1 MTGIEAGIMGIGVGV
16 TGWRGWGRVAGGGG
30 GGPGAGLAAV
40 ASQCLAPV
48 GLRLAGAAERLWGG
62 GKRGSGAESW
72 RNYQNWLKI
81 VKIGCPMAGIF
92 CYDAL

>member
-1 MTGIEAGIMGIGVGV
+1 MTGIEAGMTGLEAGIMGIGVGM
-16 TGWRGWGRVAGGGG
+16 TGWGTEGRMGGGGG
-30 GGPGAGLAAV
+30 GGPGGGLVGV
-40 ASQCLAPV
+40 ASQCPARV
-48 GLRLAGAAERLWGG
+48 GLRLAGAAGWGL
-62 GKRGSGAESW
+62 GAESW